1 MRLYLFDIDGT
12 LIHAH
17 GAGRVALGRA
27 LAEVY
32 GTAGAVDSYD
42 TRGKTDP
49 LIVVEVMRRAGIPE
63 EVIHAR
69 LPQFFATY
77 AHHLDAVIDDGH
89 PVRVLPGVSDLLHAL
104 SQRPDAL
111 VGLLTGNTESGARA
125 KLRPTGLLPY
135 FRVGAYGSDDP
146 VRRRLP
152 AIARD
157 RAQALTGRAFP
168 FADIWVIGD
177 TPLDIDCARACGAVA
192 VAVASGQH
200 PIEELEAHAPDLLF
214 RDFSDVEAAL
224 VALTG
229 SRLPARGDV

>member
-17 GAGRVALGRA
+17 GAGRVALGTA
-27 LAEVY
+27 LTEVY
-32 GTAGAVDSYD
+32 GTAGAIDSYD

-49 LIVVEVMRRAGIPE
+49 LIVVEVMRGAGIPE
-63 EVIHAR
+63 EIIQAR
-69 LPQFFATY
+69 LPRFFATY
-77 AHHLDAVIDDGH
+77 ARHLDAVIDDGH
-89 PVRVLPGVSDLLHAL
+89 PVRVLPGVPELVRAL

-111 VGLLTGNTESGARA
+111 VGLLTGNTEPGARA

-152 AIARD
+152 AVARD
-157 RAQALTGRAFP
+157 RAQALTGRTFS

-200 PIEELEAHAPDLLF
+200 PLAELEPYAPDLLF
-214 RDFSDVEAAL
+214 RDFADVETAL
-224 VALTG
+224 GALT
-229 SRLPARGDV
+229 RPALRPLGP